1 MENNIDELKDV
12 ILGEE
17 DEKNV
22 APQRDAEFG
31 IPSEEDKELIEEKAE
46 EE

>member
-1 MENNIDELKDV
+1 MIEELDNI

-31 IPSEEDKELIEEKAE
+31 IPSEDEDLIQE
-46 EE
+46 EEEE

>member
-1 MENNIDELKDV
+1 MENNIDELKV
-12 ILGEE
+12 VVLGEE

-31 IPSEEDKELIEEKAE
+31 IPNEEDKELIEEE
-46 EE
+46 

>member
-1 MENNIDELKDV
+1 MENNIDELRDV

-31 IPSEEDKELIEEKAE
+31 IPNEEDKELIEEKAE

>member
-12 ILGEE
+12 VLGEE
-17 DEKNV
+17 DKKNV

-31 IPSEEDKELIEEKAE
+31 IPSEEDKELIEEE
-46 EE
+46 

>member
-1 MENNIDELKDV
+1 MDNNIDELRDV

-17 DEKNV
+17 DEKNI
-22 APQRDAEFG
+22 APCRDAEFG
-31 IPSEEDKELIEEKAE
+31 IPDEDEELEEVKE

>member
-12 ILGEE
+12 VLGEE

-31 IPSEEDKELIEEKAE
+31 IPCEEDKELIEEE
-46 EE
+46 

>member
-12 ILGEE
+12 VLGEE

-22 APQRDAEFG
+22 APQRDGEFG
-31 IPSEEDKELIEEKAE
+31 IPSEEDKELIEEE
-46 EE
+46 

>member
-12 ILGEE
+12 VLGEE
-17 DEKNV
+17 DEKNA

-31 IPSEEDKELIEEKAE
+31 IPSEEDKELIEEE
-46 EE
+46 

>member
-12 ILGEE
+12 VLGEE

-31 IPSEEDKELIEEKAE
+31 IPSEDEELVE

>member
-1 MENNIDELKDV
+1 MENNIDELRDV

-31 IPSEEDKELIEEKAE
+31 IPGEEDKELIEEKAE